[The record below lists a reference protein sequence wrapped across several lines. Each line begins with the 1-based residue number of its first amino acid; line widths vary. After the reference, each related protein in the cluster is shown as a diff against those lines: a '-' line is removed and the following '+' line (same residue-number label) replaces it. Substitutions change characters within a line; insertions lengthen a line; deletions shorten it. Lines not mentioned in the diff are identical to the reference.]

1 MKRGADKVEERV
13 RAVTFAVTAM
23 HVTIDEVAAHFN
35 EEYGALAKKLT
46 RSEERRATAQDSLE
60 KCQKDNAVQ
69 AKENK
74 SLSARIA
81 VLETEIEG
89 ARAPNAKLSGV
100 DAGDGKKSAAEEKKA
115 NKEKKGTRMRS
126 SKPVAERR
134 GKLKRK
140 GTPYRARRQS
150 ALASDLTGNKVVK
163 MSPMNTPITSA
174 TSLAGVLLA
183 AAATEQEAQ
192 RIAAEQQAADVAAD
206 VATEQEAQRAA
217 AEQQAADKAAAA
229 SAGDASVAAAAG
241 ASSGAAI
248 TSATSGKIQASGR
261 KQKKAKKRSPS
272 NPQYTPRPLSN
283 AGFVGEK
290 NDKWLKDALHD

>member
-115 NKEKKGTRMRS
+115 NKEKQGTRS
-126 SKPVAERR
+126 STFLVAERR
-134 GKLKRK
+134 GKLKSK
-140 GTPYRARRQS
+140 GTPLRTRRQS

-174 TSLAGVLLA
+174 TSLAGVLLP

-192 RIAAEQQAADVAAD
+192 RIAAALPRWDAAAD